1 MGFRNIEAFNQALL
15 AKQAWIILKTPDSL
29 FSQFMKNKYFANSDF
44 LSASLSSRPSYVWR
58 SILHGRD
65 LLTKGLYKLV
75 GNGLSLHVWT
85 DPWIR
90 DGQMLRPLIKNPVI
104 DIDLRVSDL
113 IDYERRDWIKDK
125 LEDLFYPEDV
135 KCILKSKR

>member
-1 MGFRNIEAFNQALL
+1 MVS
-15 AKQAWIILKTPDSL
+15 TDP
-29 FSQFMKNKYFANSDF
+29 
-44 LSASLSSRPSYVWR
+44 
-58 SILHGRD
+58 
-65 LLTKGLYKLV
+65 TT
-75 GNGLSLHVWT
+75 LHVG
-85 DPWIR
+85 PPLIR